1 MYGYIFY
8 FFQTLYMSRFIKP
21 RSNLKLLA
29 DNSYKAIDEGAYN
42 AENYDFKRHD
52 SISLKKAIISC
63 NHTPIIT
70 EIKFASPSKGQIVA
84 QTEINLIQLAFNM
97 ISSGSIGL
105 SVLTQPYLF
114 NGSIDYI
121 YSIRKKIP
129 VPILMKDIIVSD
141 IQIDAAKR
149 VGADCVLL
157 IKAIFDQNLAEN
169 GLEKLAEYA
178 YRKGLQILVEVHSE
192 NEFADCLKLKENYRD
207 LIGINNRDL
216 NDLQIDVLT
225 TYRLLKKFDK
235 GKNIIISESGI
246 QNTDDIRYLKNAG
259 ADAFLIGTSIMESNN
274 IASKVRE
281 FYLST

>member
-1 MYGYIFY
+1 
-8 FFQTLYMSRFIKP
+8 
-21 RSNLKLLA
+21 
-29 DNSYKAIDEGAYN
+29 
-42 AENYDFKRHD
+42 
-52 SISLKKAIISC
+52 
-63 NHTPIIT
+63 
-70 EIKFASPSKGQIVA
+70 
-84 QTEINLIQLAFNM
+84 
-97 ISSGSIGL
+97 
-105 SVLTQPYLF
+105 
-114 NGSIDYI
+114 
-121 YSIRKKIP
+121 
-129 VPILMKDIIVSD
+129 MKDIIVSD

-157 IKAIFDQNLAEN
+157 IKAIFDENLAEN
-169 GLEKLAEYA
+169 GLENLAEYA